1 MNQSKQESEIS
12 KTDSRT
18 EREQELQTLI
28 RRRRALHQI
37 PEIRL
42 DNPKTA
48 AFLKKELDPAWQ
60 IIPFEASGTS
70 FGAYLDNGKK
80 STLAFRTD
88 TDALPIAEK
97 TGLPFASTHPG
108 KMHACCHDG
117 HMSAMLLCADRLV
130 KNRESLSNNI
140 LLLFQSGEESPGGAK
155 GICESGIFQDKNV
168 RAVFGMHL
176 WPSLPKNQSFF
187 LPGPMMAMVSELD
200 IEITGRSAHAA
211 RHQDGLDAMNCAVR
225 LILLFEEI
233 EKEIPEET
241 GRILF
246 MGELQAGSVR
256 NTVAAH
262 ASLKGTIRALSEAVF
277 FQLRQRI
284 KEAAEKLER
293 ETGCAISVSY
303 SSGYPVVNND
313 EELTGRLLESH
324 PDYHLL
330 EAPVMISEEFS
341 WYQKEVPGVFFFH
354 GTGTGIPLHA
364 DTCDFDE
371 SVCVGAAD
379 VFCDIAFNLTE

>member
-28 RRRRALHQI
+28 RRRRTLHQI

-256 NTVAAH
+256 NAVAAH

-284 KEAAEKLER
+284 K
-293 ETGCAISVSY
+293 
-303 SSGYPVVNND
+303 
-313 EELTGRLLESH
+313 
-324 PDYHLL
+324 
-330 EAPVMISEEFS
+330 
-341 WYQKEVPGVFFFH
+341 
-354 GTGTGIPLHA
+354 
-364 DTCDFDE
+364 
-371 SVCVGAAD
+371 
-379 VFCDIAFNLTE
+379 